1 MKVSGVPGAQI
12 NLVVI
17 RSADIERAA
26 RFYERLG
33 LSLTRHRHGSGP
45 EHYAC
50 ESEPVVFEIYPLSH
64 ETEATTGT
72 RLGFRVA
79 SIAEAVATLEE
90 TGATVV
96 SPPKQSPW
104 GRRAVI
110 TDPDGHRI
118 ELTEVSGERT

>member
-1 MKVSGVPGAQI
+1 MSETPKAEL
-12 NLVVI
+12 NLIVI
-17 RSADIERAA
+17 RSADIEHAA
-26 RFYERLG
+26 DFYKRLG
-33 LSLTRHRHGSGP
+33 LSLTCHRHGSGP

-50 ESEPVVFEIYPLSH
+50 ESGPVVFEIYPLTN

-79 SIAEAVATLEE
+79 SVHEVITALQEA
-90 TGATVV
+90 GATVV
-96 SPPKQSPW
+96 SPPKPSPW

-110 TDPDGHRI
+110 TDPDGHRV